1 MFNANW
7 EMCSI
12 RDLHFTKAKVKLH
25 ILSNSSLKVHRFNDG
40 LIHVTNLYG
49 EMQGLC
55 LLYKL
60 KKTRIVEDLKVK
72 MC

>member
-1 MFNANW
+1 MF
-7 EMCSI
+7 CKGI

-40 LIHVTNLYG
+40 LVHVTNLYG
-49 EMQGLC
+49 EMQGLR

-60 KKTRIVEDLKVK
+60 KKKGLLRILK
-72 MC
+72 